1 MKSPHIAVFLLAFF
15 ALNLFYIANLFAGQV
30 IFWGYGI
37 DGNISPSLYS
47 SGVVVMDGEVLTNAI
62 AIAAGKMHALAIRSD
77 STVVGWGYNNKGQAT
92 GVPTAGPTVGVVKLD
107 GQILSNVVAVAAGVS
122 SSLALKSDG
131 TVVSWGMQMA
141 GNKMHTTVGL
151 SNVVSIA
158 DGLFGI
164 TVTSDG
170 SVFNTRGD
178 QYKTLSN
185 VVAIAIQTGSGGGN
199 VVRAIALKND
209 ATVIE
214 SVLDHDDPPVTVGVS
229 NAVAVSAGGLPKL
242 ALKRD
247 GTVFGW
253 NDGSNVPGGLSN
265 VVAISA
271 GSRHSLALKKDG
283 TVTMWGYYRPQALAV
298 PEGLSNVVAV
308 AAGNDFFLAITTNRA
323 VAEKFRH

>member
-1 MKSPHIAVFLLAFF
+1 
-15 ALNLFYIANLFAGQV
+15 
-30 IFWGYGI
+30 
-37 DGNISPSLYS
+37 
-47 SGVVVMDGEVLTNAI
+47 MDGEVLTNAI

-209 ATVIE
+209 ATVVE